1 LVALSI
7 LAGALAG
14 CQPKQQPAA
23 TPTVPPTTS
32 TTSTTAVRFVDV
44 AGQAGLNYQWSIA
57 GSHPYTIR
65 QTIGNGCAFLDY
77 DGDGNLDILLAGD
90 KIALYRGDGH
100 GKFSDVTV
108 QAGLSGLQGNYF
120 GCAVGDYDNDGFPDI
135 YLTAYQGGTLLH
147 NAGGKSFVDVT
158 KGSGLSPQPFASSAA
173 FVDID
178 GDGKL
183 DLYVG
188 NYVKFDAHTVPQ
200 NCSVAGV
207 MGVCPPRVYD
217 PDKGVVYRN
226 AGGGKFVDMTRPWKA
241 DSASGKTLG
250 VAFAD
255 FDGSGHPS
263 LMLANDEMAGNLM
276 RFDGKSFADVAATA
290 GCAYSANGNV
300 IGGMGVDWG
309 DYDNDGRLDLAVAT
323 FQGEIKCVYHN
334 DGKGL
339 FTENSSVIGI
349 GTPTRGNVAFGL
361 KWLDADN
368 DGLLDMMITNGHTRD
383 NVADVDKGTTFRQA
397 SQFFHNDGGS
407 HFSDASS
414 ALTGDAGAP
423 IVGRGLA
430 IGDFDNDGKM
440 DALAVDI
447 EGHALLLHN
456 ETPSTGHWLEVN
468 LVGTKSNRDGQEA
481 MVTATAGSLKILRQ
495 CTTSGS
501 YMSASDKRVHLGI
514 GGASTIDTLSVRWPN
529 GHVDTFQGVKA
540 DRVVTVTEGQKSTP

>member
-1 LVALSI
+1 MMLT
-7 LAGALAG
+7 GALAG
-14 CQPKQQPAA
+14 CHPQQQTAPRAAPQP
-23 TPTVPPTTS
+23 
-32 TTSTTAVRFVDV
+32 STTAVRFVDLST
-44 AGQAGLNYQWSIA
+44 QAGLNYHWEIA
-57 GSHPYTIR
+57 GPHPYTIR

-77 DGDGNLDILLAGD
+77 DGDGNLDILLVGD
-90 KIALYRGDGH
+90 KIVLYRGDGH
-100 GKFSDVTV
+100 GKFADVTV
-108 QAGLSGLQGNYF
+108 QGGLTGLQGDYF

-147 NAGGKSFVDVT
+147 NVGGKSFVSAT
-158 KGSGLSPQPFASSAA
+158 KAAGLAPQPFASSAA

-183 DLYVG
+183 DLYVA
-188 NYVKFDAHTVPQ
+188 NYVKFDADTVPQ
-200 NCSVAGV
+200 NCSVNGV

-255 FDGSGHPS
+255 FDGSGRPS
-263 LMLANDEMAGNLM
+263 LMLANDEMAGNLL
-276 RFDGKSFADVAATA
+276 RFDGKSFSDVAATA
-290 GCAYSANGNV
+290 GCAYSANGNA

-323 FQGEIKCVYHN
+323 FQHEVKCIYHN
-334 DGKGL
+334 DGRGL
-339 FTENSSVIGI
+339 FTENASLLGI
-349 GTPTRGNVAFGL
+349 AASARENVAFGL

-368 DGLLDMMITNGHTRD
+368 DGRLDMMITNGHTRD
-383 NVADVDKGTTFRQA
+383 NVADVDKGTTFKQA
-397 SQFFHNDGGS
+397 SQFFHNDGGV
-407 HFSDASS
+407 HFSDASA

-447 EGHALLLHN
+447 EGHPLLLHN
-456 ETPSTGHWLEVN
+456 ETSSVGHWLEVN
-468 LVGTKSNRDGQEA
+468 LIGAKSNRDGQGA
-481 MVTATAGSLKILRQ
+481 VVVAQAGTLQVTRE

-501 YMSASDKRVHLGI
+501 YMSASDKRVHLGL
-514 GGASTIDTLSVRWPN
+514 GGASTIDTLSVRWPD
-529 GHVDTFQGVKA
+529 GHVDKYSGVEP
-540 DRVVTVTEGQKSTP
+540 DRVVTVKEGQTSTP